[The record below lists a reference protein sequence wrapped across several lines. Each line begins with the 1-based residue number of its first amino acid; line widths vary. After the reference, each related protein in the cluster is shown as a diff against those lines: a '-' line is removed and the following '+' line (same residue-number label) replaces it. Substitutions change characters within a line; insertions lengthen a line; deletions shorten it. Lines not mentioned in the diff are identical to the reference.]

1 LTVVRRRHIE
11 TWGGFALGLLVA
23 PLLML
28 MIGSAVSL
36 LSEGRDV
43 TGQYGIAIAG
53 TRDLTAAV
61 DRYRAR
67 YQHVPNA
74 KDGLSALVPEFAE
87 SVPVDPWGNP
97 YVYEP
102 TGPQW
107 ADVLS
112 YGADGRFGGKGGD
125 TDISGRYG
133 RLGSRPPDFL
143 RPFATLVLA
152 GLPIAAAIAAS
163 KRRWCASALAG
174 MSAFWGVI
182 LLATLS
188 PTMRSVVP
196 WLSFTASLACL
207 VGAIALLRA
216 LPYAALVSLLS
227 IVVAHLLLQ
236 YVVTS

>member
-1 LTVVRRRHIE
+1 VLHRRHIE

-28 MIGSAVSL
+28 TIGGAVGT

-53 TRDLTAAV
+53 TRDLTAAL

-67 YQHVPNA
+67 HHHVPSS
-74 KDGLSALVPEFAE
+74 KEGLAALVPEFAE
-87 SVPVDPWGNP
+87 SVPVDPWGNA
-97 YVYEP
+97 YVYAP

-112 YGADGRFGGKGGD
+112 LGADGRLGGKGSA
-125 TDISGRYG
+125 TDISGRFG

-152 GLPIAAAIAAS
+152 GLPIAAALAAG
-163 KRRWCASALAG
+163 KRRWCATALAG
-174 MSAFWGVI
+174 MSAFWAVI

-196 WLSFTASLACL
+196 WLSFTASLGCL

-216 LPYAALVSLLS
+216 LPYAALLSLLS

-236 YVVTS
+236 YVVSS